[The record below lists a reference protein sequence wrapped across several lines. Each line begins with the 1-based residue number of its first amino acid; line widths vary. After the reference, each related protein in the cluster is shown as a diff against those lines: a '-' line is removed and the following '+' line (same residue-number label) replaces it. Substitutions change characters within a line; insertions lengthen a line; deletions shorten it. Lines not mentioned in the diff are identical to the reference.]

1 MSPRWNDQ
9 EVQQFIGRT
18 LQLGVL
24 LAAFVV
30 TIGAGIVLVQHGSAP
45 ADYRTFIAGPESLRS
60 VTGILRAAIALDGR
74 AIVQLGLLL
83 LIATPIARVLL
94 TLVAFLVQRDWR
106 YVVVTGIVL
115 ALLSYGLAF
124 GR

>member
-1 MSPRWNDQ
+1 MSPRWSDQ
-9 EVQQFIGRT
+9 DVQRFIGRT

-30 TIGAGIVLVQHGSAP
+30 VIGAVIVLAQHGNAP
-45 ADYRTFIAGPESLRS
+45 ADYRTFVPGPESLRS
-60 VTGILRAAIALDGR
+60 VTGILRSAFRLDAR

-94 TLVAFLVQRDWR
+94 TFIAFLLQRDWR
-106 YVVVTGIVL
+106 YVLVTGLVL
-115 ALLSYGLAF
+115 ALLAYGLAF
-124 GR
+124 

>member
-1 MSPRWNDQ
+1 MSPSWSDHD
-9 EVQQFIGRT
+9 VQRFIGRT

-30 TIGAGIVLVQHGSAP
+30 LTGAVVALVQHGGAA
-45 ADYRTFIAGPESLRS
+45 ADYRTFQPGPESLRS
-60 VTGILRAAIALDGR
+60 VTGILRAALALDGR

-83 LIATPIARVLL
+83 LIATPVARVVL
-94 TLVAFLVQRDWR
+94 TLVAFVHQRDR
-106 YVVVTGIVL
+106 MFVVVTGIVL
-115 ALLSYGLAF
+115 GLLVYGLMF

>member
-1 MSPRWNDQ
+1 MSPRWSDQ
-9 EVQQFIGRT
+9 DVQRFIGRT

-30 TIGAGIVLVQHGSAP
+30 VIGAVIVLAQHGAAA
-45 ADYRTFIAGPESLRS
+45 ADYRTFVPGPESLRS
-60 VTGILRAAIALDGR
+60 VTGILRSAIRLDAR

-94 TLVAFLVQRDWR
+94 TFIAFLLQRDWR
-106 YVVVTGIVL
+106 YVLVTGLVL
-115 ALLSYGLAF
+115 ALLAYGLAF
-124 GR
+124 

>member
-1 MSPRWNDQ
+1 MSPRWSDQ
-9 EVQQFIGRT
+9 DVQRFIGRT

-30 TIGAGIVLVQHGSAP
+30 VIGAVIVLAQHGDAP
-45 ADYRTFIAGPESLRS
+45 ADYRTFVPGPESLRS
-60 VTGILRAAIALDGR
+60 VTGILRSAIRLDAR

-94 TLVAFLVQRDWR
+94 TFIAFLLQRDWR
-106 YVVVTGIVL
+106 YVLVTGLVL
-115 ALLSYGLAF
+115 ALLAYGLAF
-124 GR
+124 